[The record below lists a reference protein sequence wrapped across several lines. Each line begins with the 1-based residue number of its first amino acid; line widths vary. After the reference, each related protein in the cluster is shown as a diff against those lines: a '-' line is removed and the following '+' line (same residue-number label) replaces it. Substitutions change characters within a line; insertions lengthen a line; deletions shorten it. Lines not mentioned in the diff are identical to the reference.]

1 MVEILSKKLLVEFT
15 KRSARINYW
24 TRVGEVFLQ
33 LEKSMLCYAEYV
45 KG

>member
-15 KRSARINYW
+15 VRSARINYW
-24 TRVGEVFLQ
+24 TRVGEVFLN
-33 LEKSMLCYAEYV
+33 LEKSMMCYAEYV